1 MSRGSRGVT
10 FWALLLVLGLFLAT
24 PGIVSAGES
33 SNNHALPYLR
43 MGVGARAL
51 GMGGAY
57 VAAGNDATVGYWN
70 PAGLA
75 WGRGTQISAMYA
87 LGMSD
92 DRRMESITGSH
103 QLDWGALGAS
113 FVGAGMKD
121 IPGYDPGG
129 NPTGNFNYGDWALMA
144 HGAYAINYVSVGAT
158 VKYLH
163 QGLDADVA
171 EDGVNGFGFD
181 VGLTAKP
188 WHWVSLGAA
197 LRDLATEIG
206 SDEQA
211 NNVPMNL
218 RLGAAMTPLCGLTM
232 AFDLDHVEDA
242 SDLQWHAGGEFAF
255 PVSEDIGAA
264 LRLGLNDGDLTAGFG
279 FGVSLVEFNYAFID
293 EPEDFMGSSHRV
305 GVTLNFGEK
314 KGGCGHPFA
323 GAPRGG
329 DADLDGIPDS
339 KDACPGAAEDFDG
352 FEDSDGCPDVDNDGD
367 GIYDV
372 NDDCP
377 NRAEDF
383 DGFQDMDGCPD
394 VDNDGDGILD
404 AQDKCPNA
412 AETINGLDDA
422 DGCPDEMPL
431 SLRIANINF
440 RFNSAEFSGADPLPI
455 LDDVVA
461 LMKKNPEMKIN
472 IVGYTDSVGQDG
484 YNMQLSLRR
493 AQAVKRYFED
503 GGIAGE
509 RMLIEGRGE
518 EHPIDTNDSESGRAR
533 NRRIE
538 FHIVK

>member
-10 FWALLLVLGLFLAT
+10 FWALLLVLGLFLAA
-24 PGIVSAGES
+24 PGVVSAGDS

-43 MGVGARAL
+43 MGVGTRAL

-75 WGRGTQISAMYA
+75 WGWGTQISGMYA

-92 DRRMESITGSH
+92 DRRMEFVTASH
-103 QLDWGALGAS
+103 QFDWGALGGS

-121 IPGYDPGG
+121 IEGYDIEG

-144 HGAYAINYVSVGAT
+144 HGAYAVNYVSVGAT
-158 VKYLH
+158 FKYLH

-171 EDGVNGFGFD
+171 EDGVDGFGFD
-181 VGLTAKP
+181 IGATAKP
-188 WHWVSLGAA
+188 WQWLSLGVA

-206 SDEQA
+206 SDEEA

-218 RLGAAMTPLCGLTM
+218 RLGTAIKPFCGLTM

-242 SDLQWHAGGEFAF
+242 DDLQWHAGTEFAF

-264 LRLGLNDGDLTAGFG
+264 MRLGLNDGDLTAGL
-279 FGVSLVEFNYAFID
+279 GVGVKMVTFNYAFID
-293 EPEDFMGSSHRV
+293 EPEDFMGSSHRI
-305 GVTLNFGEK
+305 GVTLNFGQK
-314 KGGCGHPFA
+314 PGTCARPFA
-323 GAPRGG
+323 GAPRSG
-329 DADLDGIPDS
+329 DADLDGIADGD
-339 KDACPGAAEDFDG
+339 DACPGAAEDFDG

-367 GIYDV
+367 GVYDV

-383 DGFQDMDGCPD
+383 DGYQDMDGCPD
-394 VDNDGDGILD
+394 VDNDGDGVMD

-412 AETINGLDDA
+412 AETINGMDDD
-422 DGCPDEMPL
+422 DGCPDDMPAE
-431 SLRIANINF
+431 LRVANINF
-440 RFNSAEFSGADPLPI
+440 KFDSAEFSGADPLPVLEDI
-455 LDDVVA
+455 A
-461 LMKKNPEMKIN
+461 KLMKKNPEMRIKV
-472 IVGYTDSVGQDG
+472 VGHTDNVGDAG
-484 YNMQLSLRR
+484 YNKRLSLRR
-493 AQAVKRYFED
+493 AQAVKTYLEEK
-503 GGIAGE
+503 GIAGD

-518 EHPIDTNDSESGRAR
+518 EHPIASNDTDMGRAR

-538 FHIVK
+538 FHIAN